1 MCNLGVVEKQA
12 LEIKKKRELNAR
24 IIIHTVHIASHGAF
38 KKIKKS
44 QIDKISFVV
53 GQPKTLHCY

>member
-24 IIIHTVHIASHGAF
+24 IIIQTAHIASHGAF

-44 QIDKISFVV
+44 QIDKIS
-53 GQPKTLHCY
+53 